1 MLFTLI
7 KILCIIA
14 GLCLSTE
21 FTYKGLK
28 KHDIDL
34 FYEGVVILLVT
45 GLLSLIIF

>member
-7 KILCIIA
+7 KILCILA

-21 FTYKGLK
+21 FAYKGLK

>member
-7 KILCIIA
+7 KFLCIIA

-28 KHDIDL
+28 QHDKDL
-34 FYEGVVILLVT
+34 FYEGVVTLLVT
-45 GLLSLIIF
+45 GLFLLVIF